1 MFRGGA
7 RSLRSRLLL
16 GVLATTGCA
25 LLITAAA
32 VAYYDLRSFRNNLLS
47 DITAIAD
54 ILGLAATPALEFD
67 DPQAASEYLG
77 LLRAKPGVTAAAI
90 YAANGARFAQY
101 VAGEGPLPDLPEGDG
116 YRFADGKLEL
126 FKRIVADHEI
136 LGTVYV
142 QARYDLGR
150 RLANYLAILGGVLL
164 ASLGAAALIAHRL
177 HRGITGP
184 IASVV
189 DIARGVLE
197 KRDYSLR
204 APKTSDDEV
213 GVLVDAFNNMLDEV
227 GDRTAVLERTQEELK
242 TLNAELEQRVAART
256 AQLEAANKE
265 LESFSY
271 SVSHDLRAPLR
282 AVGGFAELLWE
293 DHAADLNAEA
303 QRKLGVIRSE
313 AARMGALID
322 DLLAFSRLGR
332 KSLQPVDLDM
342 AALVDNVFARLRTE
356 ADGGDRV
363 ELRVGRLPQAHG
375 DRALLEQV
383 WVNLL
388 SNAIKFSSRKDE
400 PVVEVGAI
408 SEELEHVYYVRDNGA
423 GFDPRYKAKLFGVF
437 QRLHDGSEFPGTG
450 VGLALV
456 QRIVLRHGGR
466 VWADGKPGEG
476 ATFYFTLPKEVGDAR
491 I

>member
-1 MFRGGA
+1 MLGGA
-7 RSLRSRLLL
+7 ARSVRSKLLL
-16 GVLATTGCA
+16 AVLATTGCA

-32 VAYYDLRSFRNNLLS
+32 VAYYDLRSFRNALVS
-47 DITAIAD
+47 DITATAN

-90 YAANGARFAQY
+90 YAANGALFAKY
-101 VAGEGPLPDLPEGDG
+101 LAGDEPLPDLPGSDG
-116 YRFADGKLEL
+116 YRFVDGKLVL
-126 FKRIVADHEI
+126 FKRIIADHEI

-150 RLANYLAILGGVLL
+150 RLANYLAILGAVLL
-164 ASLGAAALIAHRL
+164 ASLAVAALIAHRL
-177 HRGITGP
+177 HRRITGP

-189 DIARGVLE
+189 DIARSVLE
-197 KRDYSLR
+197 KRDFSGR
-204 APKTSDDEV
+204 AVKTSDDEI

-256 AQLEAANKE
+256 MQLEAANKE

-282 AVGGFAELLWE
+282 AIGGFAELLWS
-293 DHAADLNAEA
+293 DHAPDLNAEA
-303 QRKLGVIRSE
+303 QRKLGIIRSE
-313 AARMGALID
+313 AARMGTLID

-332 KSLQPVDLDM
+332 KSLEPAELDM
-342 AALVDNVFARLRTE
+342 AALVDNVFARLRAE
-356 ADGGDRV
+356 AGGDRV
-363 ELRVGRLPQAHG
+363 ELRVGRLPRACA

-388 SNAIKFSSRKDE
+388 SNAIKFSSKE
-400 PVVEVGAI
+400 EQPIVEVGAI
-408 SEELEHVYYVRDNGA
+408 SDEHEHVYYVRDNGA
-423 GFDPRYKAKLFGVF
+423 GFDPRYKTKLFGVF
-437 QRLHDGSEFPGTG
+437 QRLHDDSEFPGTG

-466 VWADGKPGEG
+466 VWADATLGEG
-476 ATFYFTLPKEVGDAR
+476 ATFYFTLPKEVGDGGV
-491 I
+491 

>member
-1 MFRGGA
+1 MTRRGA
-7 RSLRSRLLL
+7 AHSVRSKLLL
-16 GVLATTGCA
+16 GVLATTGAA

-32 VAYYDLRSFRNNLLS
+32 VAYYDLRSFRNNLVS

-67 DPQAASEYLG
+67 DPPAASAYLG

-90 YAANGARFAQY
+90 YAANGALFAKY
-101 VAGEGPLPDLPEGDG
+101 VPGGAPLPDLPEGDG
-116 YRFADGKLEL
+116 YRFADGKLVL
-126 FKRIVADHEI
+126 FKRIVAHNEI

-142 QARYDLGR
+142 EARYDLGR
-150 RLANYLAILGGVLL
+150 RLANYLGILAAVLL

-177 HRGITGP
+177 HRGIVGP
-184 IASVV
+184 IASVA
-189 DIARGVLE
+189 DIAHAVLE
-197 KRDYSLR
+197 RRDFSRR
-204 APKTSDDEV
+204 ATKTSDDEI

-227 GDRTAVLERTQEELK
+227 GERTAVLERTQEELK
-242 TLNAELEQRVAART
+242 TLNAELEHRVAART

-332 KSLQPVDLDM
+332 KSLQPAELDM

-356 ADGGDRV
+356 AGGERV
-363 ELRVGRLPQAHG
+363 ELRVGRLPQAYG

-388 SNAIKFSSRKDE
+388 SNAIKFSSKKE
-400 PVVEVGAI
+400 QPVVEVGAI
-408 SEELEHVYYVRDNGA
+408 SEEHEHVYYVRDNGA

-466 VWADGKPGEG
+466 VWADGKPDEG
-476 ATFYFTLPKEVGDAR
+476 ATFYFTLPKEVGDGGV
-491 I
+491 

>member
-1 MFRGGA
+1 MLGGA
-7 RSLRSRLLL
+7 ARSVRSKLLL
-16 GVLATTGCA
+16 AVLATTGCA

-32 VAYYDLRSFRNNLLS
+32 VAYYDLRSFRNALVS
-47 DITAIAD
+47 DITATAN

-90 YAANGARFAQY
+90 YAANGALFAKY
-101 VAGEGPLPDLPEGDG
+101 LAGDEPLPDLPGSDG
-116 YRFADGKLEL
+116 YRFVDGKLVL
-126 FKRIVADHEI
+126 FKRIIADHEI

-150 RLANYLAILGGVLL
+150 RLANYLAILGAVLL
-164 ASLGAAALIAHRL
+164 ASLAVAALIAHRL
-177 HRGITGP
+177 HRRITGP

-189 DIARGVLE
+189 DIARSVLE
-197 KRDYSLR
+197 KRDFSGR
-204 APKTSDDEV
+204 AVKTSDDEI

-256 AQLEAANKE
+256 MQLEAANKE

-282 AVGGFAELLWE
+282 AIGGFAELLWS
-293 DHAADLNAEA
+293 DHAPDLNAEA
-303 QRKLGVIRSE
+303 QRKLGIIRSE
-313 AARMGALID
+313 AARMGTLID

-332 KSLQPVDLDM
+332 KSLEPAELDM
-342 AALVDNVFARLRTE
+342 AALVDNVFARLRAE
-356 ADGGDRV
+356 AGGDRV
-363 ELRVGRLPQAHG
+363 ELRVGRLPRACA

-388 SNAIKFSSRKDE
+388 SNAIKFSSKE
-400 PVVEVGAI
+400 EQPIIEVGAI
-408 SEELEHVYYVRDNGA
+408 SDEHEHVYYVRDNGA
-423 GFDPRYKAKLFGVF
+423 GFDPRYKTKLFGVF
-437 QRLHDGSEFPGTG
+437 QRLHDDSEFPGTG

-466 VWADGKPGEG
+466 VWADATLGEG
-476 ATFYFTLPKEVGDAR
+476 ATFYFTLPKEVGDGGV
-491 I
+491 